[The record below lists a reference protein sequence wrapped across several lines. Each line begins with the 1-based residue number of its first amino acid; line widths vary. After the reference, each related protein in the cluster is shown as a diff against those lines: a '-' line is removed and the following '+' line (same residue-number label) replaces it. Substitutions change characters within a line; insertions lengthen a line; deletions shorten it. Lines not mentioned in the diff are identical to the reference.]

1 MANSIDGKLELLTDK
16 NSVLVLVDY
25 QPSMFKSVSSGDKT
39 IIKNAAIGAAKAAS
53 ILGVPVVLSSINPK
67 SLGDFIPEIT
77 KIFPN
82 QEVFARKTPSFD
94 AFEDERTGNAV
105 KKLCRKKVVISGL
118 WTSMCFAYT
127 ALHAL
132 KEEYEVYGLID
143 ADGDSTLDAHKYGI
157 KRMLQAGVI
166 PITLESL
173 VSEWMHD
180 WNNPKIDIC
189 PVGATCSIL
198 RRLMAPARWCLR
210 ARSENITAC
219 DISSL
224 TIFYRALSLKRSTNR

>member
-1 MANSIDGKLELLTDK
+1 MDRSKDAKLELLTDK

-25 QPSMFKSVSSGDKT
+25 QPSMFKSVSSGNKT
-39 IIKNAAIGAAKAAS
+39 IIKSAAICAAKAAR

-67 SLGDFIPEIT
+67 TLGEFIPEIST
-77 KIFPN
+77 LFPR
-82 QEVFARKTPSFD
+82 QKVFARKIPSFD
-94 AFEDERTGNAV
+94 AFEDEGTWKAF
-105 KKLCRKKVVISGL
+105 KKAERRKLVISGL

-132 KEEYEVYGLID
+132 KEGYEVYGLID
-143 ADGDSTLDAHKYGI
+143 AAGDSTPDAHEYGV

-180 WNNPKIDIC
+180 WNNPKAGQLLKE
-189 PVGATCSIL
+189 VYSKYGAMIG
-198 RRLMAPARWCLR
+198 
-210 ARSENITAC
+210 
-219 DISSL
+219 
-224 TIFYRALSLKRSTNR
+224 LK